1 MEDDADW
8 DIRLKSQAQ
17 DFALATRAYLQPL
30 RSDPSRTLA
39 GQYPALAKTLQ
50 DDDYSLDLSSA
61 PATLDP
67 GAEASPYGEGWD
79 VLWLGHVGSH
89 LPADWL
95 SRKTNANGEGEG
107 APPPLSLLTLLARG
121 DETVADKRHLK
132 RHPFADRIDDFAE
145 RYEDAHTRVVHE
157 ARGTSGIQAYAVSQ
171 RGARRLLLQFGLE
184 TFTSS
189 YDLLLRDWCDGVY
202 AGSATAS
209 KGAEG
214 ANGFGSADGEDRPV
228 CVTTQPPLMSQ
239 YYSKGG
245 SDIHGIGGGYFK
257 KSGSSY
263 IRKSVMLNLR
273 KLVARGGEG
282 DDEDLVDQWPDVG
295 RGPWGTRGT

>member
-1 MEDDADW
+1 MLNYVSRPAR
-8 DIRLKSQAQ
+8 RLALVFGFAEFDLGCAVTGLEFTYMPGVRGTEVLEKVLPPSPRKKNVNWTGKTGSWRAHMNVLQRPRLRPRHPRLPPTLAQ
-17 DFALATRAYLQPL
+17 R
-30 RSDPSRTLA
+30 PSRTLA

-61 PATLDP
+61 PATLEP

-157 ARGTSGIQAYAVSQ
+157 ARGTSGIQAYA
-171 RGARRLLLQFGLE
+171 

-202 AGSATAS
+202 AGSATAGG

-214 ANGFGSADGEDRPV
+214 ANGFGSADGEERPV

-239 YYSKGG
+239 YYSKGEAI
-245 SDIHGIGGGYFK
+245 STA
-257 KSGSSY
+257 
-263 IRKSVMLNLR
+263 SVG
-273 KLVARGGEG
+273 VF
-282 DDEDLVDQWPDVG
+282 
-295 RGPWGTRGT
+295 